1 MGKASWI
8 VINRHRQA
16 QPAYVNRFSMTFFS
30 TFFDRLRNGKL
41 YSSQFDGAF
50 LLESAAVSAFL
61 MLYVIGLLW
70 LTDLG
75 LAYILPGYQFSG
87 SYGLG
92 IIIFYLSI
100 MVFVYWTR
108 WRGETGWRFYV
119 LGSLVI
125 FFPLVF
131 LSSSLTILFNPE
143 HALVLILSDQYCTAN
158 NSISLCGRAFSALI
172 FGMSLR
178 ALPTV
183 ITAPFLAWYLLTHHT
198 SFARDRDA

>member
-1 MGKASWI
+1 
-8 VINRHRQA
+8 
-16 QPAYVNRFSMTFFS
+16 MTFFG
-30 TFFDRLRNGKL
+30 TFLGKVRKGKL
-41 YSSQFDGAF
+41 HSSQFDGVF
-50 LLESAAVSAFL
+50 LLESATVSAFL
-61 MLYVIGLLW
+61 MFYVIGLLW
-70 LTDLG
+70 LADLG

-92 IIIFYLSI
+92 LIIFYLSI

-131 LSSSLTILFNPE
+131 ISSSLTILINPE
-143 HALVLILSDQYCTAN
+143 NPLVLLLSDQYCAVKNTTP
-158 NSISLCGRAFSALI
+158 ICGRAFAALT

-198 SFARDRDA
+198 SFDRNRPA